1 MYPLA
6 DVFLGYTTTR
16 EMVVDVIATFRPGVV
31 RLFNLNSFL
40 TEAAPKVSIAV
51 TTLSTTFNF
60 LFELASICNLMLL
73 RKMVPEALTAVAN
86 LAARFSRISL
96 GTVAYPCLKLVML
109 NAFMSLPIVLA
120 SKCLFTIGKGATVWF

>member
-16 EMVVDVIATFRPGVV
+16 EMVVNMIATFRPGVV
-31 RLFNLNSFL
+31 RFFNLNSFL

-51 TTLSTTFNF
+51 TTLSTTINF
-60 LFELASICNLMLL
+60 LFELASICDLMLL
-73 RKMVPEALTAVAN
+73 RKVVPEALTAIAN
-86 LAARFSRISL
+86 LATRFSRVRF

-109 NAFMSLPIVLA
+109 NAFMSFPIVLA
-120 SKCLFTIGKGATVWF
+120 SKCLFTVGKSAAVWL